1 MIIVTTT
8 HLLPCNLPSYTNTF
22 FLTPFFSLAS
32 QALRS
37 YSLNLLHII
46 GKTTL
51 ETYLMQHHIWLTSDA
66 KSLLTLIPGWPKVN
80 FILVTYI
87 YFTVCWRLYK
97 PMVFII
103 LGFYILDYSLS
114 TINAISTASIVIL
127 SLLLLY

>member
-1 MIIVTTT
+1 MVTIAY
-8 HLLPCNLPSYTNTF
+8 PR
-22 FLTPFFSLAS
+22 LA
-32 QALRS
+32 
-37 YSLNLLHII
+37 
-46 GKTTL
+46 
-51 ETYLMQHHIWLTSDA
+51 
-66 KSLLTLIPGWPKVN
+66 KVK